1 MTLDSYAALVD
12 PIGAEISLGGSNTVP
27 SVVDLSTGATPPSTT
42 DYTGFA
48 VHDPSLL
55 TPLAGT
61 TLVSPAATTGN
72 SILDA
77 LSGTITNLAGAAG
90 QAVTTAITGQPAA
103 GVVVPAKTYAGLSL
117 TEWALI
123 GGGGLLLLYLV
134 MRK

>member
-1 MTLDSYAALVD
+1 MTLDSYAALID

-27 SVVDLSTGATPPSTT
+27 LVVDLSTGATPPSTT
-42 DYTGFA
+42 DYTGVTDA
-48 VHDPSLL
+48 SLL
-55 TPLAGT
+55 NPLAGT

-90 QAVTTAITGQPAA
+90 QALTTTITGQPAA
-103 GVVVPAKTYAGLSL
+103 GVVVPAKTYAGLSF
-117 TEWALI
+117 TESALS

-134 MRK
+134 LRK